1 MLAIFEISTAKGYES
16 LLLKLIKGKLFHDF
30 IFAAL
35 LIKIK
40 VNLLHKKYM
49 LKFVWVLMW
58 LYFFVDKLIIS
69 KNLPNYNFPNGN
81 IGKRI
86 LNQYHIRLFM

>member
-1 MLAIFEISTAKGYES
+1 MLAIFEVSTAKGYES
-16 LLLKLIKGKLFHDF
+16 LLLKLSKGKLFHDF

-35 LIKIK
+35 LMQIK

-49 LKFVWVLMW
+49 IKLLWVLMW

-69 KNLPNYNFPNGN
+69 QKMPNYNFPNGK
-81 IGKRI
+81 IGKCI
-86 LNQYHIRLFM
+86 LN